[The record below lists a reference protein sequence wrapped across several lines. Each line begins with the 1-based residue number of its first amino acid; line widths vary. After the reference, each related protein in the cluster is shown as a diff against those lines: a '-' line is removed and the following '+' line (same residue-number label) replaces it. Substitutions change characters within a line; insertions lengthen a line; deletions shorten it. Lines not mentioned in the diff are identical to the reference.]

1 MYLRDSKSAEPQNSD
16 HGNEDIGQSSD
27 TAESE
32 VTSTNPVEKPS
43 ALQQSNSNSSDI
55 SEKVSAA
62 STQPVK
68 SLSQISKSE
77 SKSEQQKSLTST
89 APTTSCSY
97 LEPLRNTHPS
107 SAITI
112 VGDKS
117 NLLPVNI
124 SSGLINFSEFEREC
138 DPFERAEL
146 QTLNDM
152 QELAAVFPHN
162 VNVTTAATLEQMNT
176 NSRVGQQPLQTSK
189 SQSVNTT
196 SNSQIGVS
204 NPGDQ
209 INPQY
214 SQASNTM
221 AHQMSSN
228 AANPYNSYYSVQA
241 TSIRNQHPVGT
252 FYNQGR

>member
-1 MYLRDSKSAEPQNSD
+1 MFLRDLKSAEPQNSD

-32 VTSTNPVEKPS
+32 VMSTNPAEKP
-43 ALQQSNSNSSDI
+43 APLQQSSSNSSDI
-55 SEKVSAA
+55 SDEVSAA
-62 STQPVK
+62 STQPAK
-68 SLSQISKSE
+68 SLSQISTSE

-89 APTTSCSY
+89 APITSSSY

-107 SAITI
+107 SAMTI
-112 VGDKS
+112 AGDKS
-117 NLLPVNI
+117 DLLPVNI

-152 QELAAVFPHN
+152 QELAAVFPQN
-162 VNVTTAATLEQMNT
+162 VNVATPATLEQRNS
-176 NSRVGQQPLQTSK
+176 NSRVGQQTLQTSK
-189 SQSVNTT
+189 NQSLNAT

-209 INPQY
+209 STPQY

-228 AANPYNSYYSVQA
+228 AANPYSSYYSMQA
-241 TSIRNQHPVGT
+241 TGIRNQHPVGT
-252 FYNQGR
+252 YYNQGR

>member
-1 MYLRDSKSAEPQNSD
+1 MYLRDLKSAEPQNTD
-16 HGNEDIGQSSD
+16 HGNEDIGQSSH

-32 VTSTNPVEKPS
+32 VTSTNPLEKP
-43 ALQQSNSNSSDI
+43 APLQQSSSNSSDI
-55 SEKVSAA
+55 SEEVSAA
-62 STQPVK
+62 STQPAN
-68 SLSQISKSE
+68 SLSPISAGE
-77 SKSEQQKSLTST
+77 SKSEQQKSSTST
-89 APTTSCSY
+89 APITSSSY

-107 SAITI
+107 SAMAIAA
-112 VGDKS
+112 DKS

-162 VNVTTAATLEQMNT
+162 VNVATAATPEQMNS
-176 NSRVGQQPLQTSK
+176 NSRVGQQPLQTPK
-189 SQSVNTT
+189 TQSVNAT

-204 NPGDQ
+204 NIGDQ
-209 INPQY
+209 SHPQY

-228 AANPYNSYYSVQA
+228 AANPYNSYYSMQA

-252 FYNQGR
+252 YYNQGR